1 MRMKDQFRFVKQNMK
16 KNKMRVFMTVLAT
29 AMGCAFLIVIA
40 SVPFGLHQTFVKDIL
55 QQDTINEISVQGIEK
70 GDKYQPI
77 TEKDIKDL
85 RKFDNVKS
93 VTFQSYIEQ
102 TTTFSIDN
110 YQLDT
115 GAMAVDF
122 KAEQDV
128 GIPLKDGTFPSEKN
142 EVLVG
147 YHFATQLFP
156 SDEKQNEKLYNEKG
170 ELKEAYQYKKEIIGQ
185 TFSMT
190 ITRMNEDGA
199 EETKDIPVTIAG
211 IIEKP
216 TREWMMDTEVRISES
231 LLHEIEQYTKTPN
244 GQLTVPVDNQLQDK
258 DNNYSNVTVHSYSLE
273 QVQTLTEKLEEKH
286 YLVYSAAS
294 SLSQLNMMFTI
305 AKAGLIFIGTIAILI
320 ASIGIYN
327 TMTMAVTERAP
338 DIGIMKAIG
347 ANPKVIKRIFSLESS
362 FIGLL
367 GAAIGTII
375 AYLISLFVNFVVP
388 LVIEAA
394 FQEELPEGFKFSAI
408 PVTLV
413 IIAVVICLVVTVI
426 SGSRPAKK
434 ATKIDILKAMRREI

>member
-55 QQDTINEISVQGIEK
+55 QQDQINQINVQGIEK
-70 GDKYQPI
+70 DDEYQQI
-77 TEKDIKDL
+77 TEKDIEDL
-85 RKFDNVKS
+85 RQFENVKS

-102 TTTFSIDN
+102 QTVFSIEN
-110 YQLDT
+110 HQLDT
-115 GAMAVDF
+115 SAIAVDF
-122 KAEQDV
+122 KAEQEAGV
-128 GIPLKDGTFPSEKN
+128 SLKDGTFPSEKN
-142 EVLVG
+142 DVLVG

-170 ELKEAYQYKKEIIGQ
+170 ELKEAYQYNKGIIGQ

-190 ITRMNEDGA
+190 ITRINEDGE

-244 GQLTVPVDNQLQDK
+244 GQLSMPVDDQLPDK
-258 DNNYSNVTVHSYSLE
+258 DNNYSNVTVHSHSLE
-273 QVQTLTEKLEEKH
+273 QVQTLTEKLEDKH

-347 ANPKVIKRIFSLESS
+347 ANPKIIKRIFLLESS

-367 GAAIGTII
+367 GAVIGTII
-375 AYLISLFVNFVVP
+375 AYLISLFVNVVVP
-388 LVIEAA
+388 LIIEAA
-394 FQEELPEGFKFSAI
+394 FQEELPEGFMFSAI
-408 PVTLV
+408 PLTLV
-413 IIAVVICLVVTVI
+413 IIAIVICLVVTII